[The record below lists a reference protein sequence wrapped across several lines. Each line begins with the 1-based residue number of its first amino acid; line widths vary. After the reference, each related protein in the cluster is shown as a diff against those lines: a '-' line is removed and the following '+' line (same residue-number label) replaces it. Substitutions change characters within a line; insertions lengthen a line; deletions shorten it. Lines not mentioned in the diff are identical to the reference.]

1 MSDRAKPMRQ
11 HTDLHVLS
19 HEVRT
24 PLNGIL
30 GSIAMLDEF
39 ELSEEVRNI
48 VSRIEIAA
56 EGLNQ
61 QLNNAIEVQRIAAK
75 KVIFAQR
82 DYSLLEVAE
91 ASIRLF
97 ATEAESR
104 GVDLTL
110 QFDPRLHGKQF
121 IGDQERL
128 TQILS
133 ALISNSVKFTDSG
146 SVTLVIGLRKEKVA
160 ASQVIF
166 KVFDSGIGIPEAELP
181 FICEASYQVESATEG
196 RPRGT
201 GAGLYIA
208 SSLLKLLASNL
219 DIRSNTAGTQASFVL
234 DLPASSSP
242 TVGYNRSAETAR
254 VSVFSPPNAQ
264 IELLCSTLE
273 SFNVE
278 VSAQASLSS
287 ANTADAVDLMLVD
300 YRVAAQ
306 NLALFRRLVKESPVD
321 KLCLLSTEFE
331 PATALLSKGC
341 KQWNSPYLP
350 SGLFEL
356 CLKAEVLKQNH
367 QQADS
372 NAVIT
377 LPEDLSSYTLLC
389 VDDSPTNLIVL
400 IGALTKL
407 GFNRVIRAKDGQ
419 EAVEVMREH
428 PEIDLILMD
437 FHMPRL
443 NGAEAAR
450 QIRQEGA
457 DIPILGVTALS
468 EADLKS
474 EVQDDDFEMVI
485 TKPVRVPILSEALA
499 RHLRPKAQ
507 RIDL

>member
-1 MSDRAKPMRQ
+1 MPSSKALHPA
-11 HTDLHVLS
+11 TDIHVLS

-30 GSIAMLDEF
+30 GSLAMLEEF
-39 ELSEEVRNI
+39 ELSDDVRTI
-48 VSRIEIAA
+48 ISRMEIAA

-61 QLNNAIEVQRIAAK
+61 QLNNAIEVQRIAAH

-91 ASIRLF
+91 ASIRLY

-110 QFDPRLHGKQF
+110 QFDPRLHGKLF

-128 TQILS
+128 QQILS
-133 ALISNSVKFTDSG
+133 ALISNGVKFTDSG
-146 SVTLVIGLRKEKVA
+146 SVTLVIGLRKEKAA

-166 KVFDSGIGIPEAELP
+166 KVIDTGIGIPETELS
-181 FICEASYQVESATEG
+181 FICDANYQVESAAEG

-208 SSLLKLLASNL
+208 SNLLKLLASDL

-234 DLPASSSP
+234 DLPASSNTLIRYSP
-242 TVGYNRSAETAR
+242 GAETAR

-264 IELLCSTLE
+264 VELLCSTLK
-273 SFNVE
+273 SFNIK
-278 VSAQASLSS
+278 VSNQASLSS
-287 ANTADAVDLMLVD
+287 TNTKESVDLMLVD

-306 NLALFRRLVKESPVD
+306 NLVLFRHLVQETPAE

-356 CLKAEVLKQNH
+356 CLNAEVLKQNH

-407 GFNRVIRAKDGQ
+407 GFKRVIRAKDGQ

-428 PEIDLILMD
+428 PEVDLILMD

-443 NGAEAAR
+443 NGAQAAR

-474 EVQDDDFEMVI
+474 AVHDDDFQMVI

-499 RHLRPKAQ
+499 RNLRPKAQ